1 VAANSRLTIAVHVLT
16 WMALAARE
24 GKNVVTSERVAVSV
38 NTNPVVIRRVLGELR
53 AAGLVQ
59 VRRGAG
65 AGWSL
70 ARAAEELSLLD
81 VREAV
86 GETVS
91 YGMHAALPNQECPVG
106 RGIQPALQQVYDD
119 LDDAVMKRLRAVS
132 IADVLRST
140 LIPNDSTR
148 GARNEGDPVR

>member
-1 VAANSRLTIAVHVLT
+1 MAANSRLTIAVHVLT

-24 GKNVVTSERVAVSV
+24 GKRVVTSERVAVSV

-53 AAGLVQ
+53 AAGLVD
-59 VRRGAG
+59 VRRGSG

-70 ARAAEELSLLD
+70 ARAPEDVSLLD

-86 GETVS
+86 GETGS
-91 YGMHAALPNQECPVG
+91 FGMHAALPNQECPVG
-106 RGIQPALQQVYDD
+106 RGIQPALQQVYDE
-119 LDDAVMKRLRAVS
+119 LDEAVIERLRAVS

-140 LIPNDSTR
+140 LAPNDNMRS
-148 GARNEGDPVR
+148 AIQ